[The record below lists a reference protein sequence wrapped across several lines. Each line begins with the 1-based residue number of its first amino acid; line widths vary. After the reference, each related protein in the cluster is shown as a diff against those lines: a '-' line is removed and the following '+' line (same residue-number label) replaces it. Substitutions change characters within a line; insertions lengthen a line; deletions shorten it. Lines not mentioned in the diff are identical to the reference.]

1 MKTGKLTNEQL
12 QELVLNR
19 LPKISPSTLVGASI
33 GADCAWLNLGDK
45 ILVSS
50 SDPIT
55 AGGKQSGT
63 LAIHV
68 SCNDIASCGIRP
80 SGILFVIIAPPSAN
94 EEDITSIVDQASREA
109 SKLGVDIVGG
119 HTEVN
124 DTVKDFVVITTA
136 FGIIDKSHPV
146 PFGKAKVGDKLILT
160 KTCGIEGSYI
170 ASMEHRSKL
179 QGKVS
184 EDLINEA
191 SSYNQLISV
200 VNEGEIAGGIINS
213 DFLKDERGFY
223 YSSVNL
229 MHDVTE
235 GGVYGAS
242 YEMAHFSGIGITL
255 DEAKIPVSEATSK
268 ICEVLGL
275 DPYRL
280 ISSGSLLMATSEA
293 DRVLKKLT
301 DKGIEAT
308 VIGEFTEG
316 SYKLKTKSGEVID
329 LEPPTSDEIYKL

>member
-12 QELVLNR
+12 SELVLSR
-19 LPKISPSTLVGASI
+19 LPKTSPSTLVGASI

-80 SGILFVIIAPPSAN
+80 SGILFVIIAPPSCSEA
-94 EEDITSIVDQASREA
+94 DITSIVDQASKEA
-109 SKLGVDIVGG
+109 GALGVDIVGG

-146 PFGKAKVGDKLILT
+146 PLGKAKVGDKLIMT
-160 KTCGIEGSYI
+160 KSCGIEGSYI
-170 ASMEHRSKL
+170 AANSRKDDLASKID
-179 QGKVS
+179 QT
-184 EDLINEA
+184 LIDEA
-191 SSYNQLISV
+191 LSYDRFISV
-200 VNEGEIAGGIINS
+200 VKEGEIAGGIINS
-213 DFLKDERGFY
+213 EFTKDERGFY
-223 YSSVNL
+223 YGAVNL
-229 MHDVTE
+229 MHDITE
-235 GGVYGAS
+235 GGVYGAA
-242 YEMAHFSGIGITL
+242 YEMAHFSGLGIRLEPSLIPISDATREICRTL
-255 DEAKIPVSEATSK
+255 DI
-268 ICEVLGL
+268 

-280 ISSGSLLMATSEA
+280 ISSGSLLLATSEEE
-293 DRVLKKLT
+293 RVLRKLRE
-301 DKGIEAT
+301 GGVEAC
-308 VIGEFTEG
+308 VIGEFTE
-316 SYKLKTKSGEVID
+316 SGYELVFENGERSD
-329 LEPPTSDEIYKL
+329 LEPPRADEIYKL

>member
-80 SGILFVIIAPPSAN
+80 SGILFVIIAPPSAT
-94 EEDITSIVDQASREA
+94 EDDIVSIVDQASAEA
-109 SKLGVDIVGG
+109 GKLGVDIVGG
-119 HTEVN
+119 HTEIN

-146 PFGKAKVGDKLILT
+146 PYGKAKVGDKLILT

-170 ASMEHRSKL
+170 ASKEHREKL
-179 QGKVS
+179 NDKVS
-184 EDLINEA
+184 SDLLDEA
-191 SSYNQLISV
+191 ASYNKFISV
-200 VNEGEIAGGIINS
+200 VDEGEIAGGIINS
-213 DFLKDERGFY
+213 DFNKDERGFF
-223 YSSVNL
+223 YSAVNL

-242 YEMAHFSGIGITL
+242 YEMAHFSGIGITI
-255 DEAKIPVSEATSK
+255 DEKEIPISPATSE
-268 ICEVLGL
+268 ICSALGL

-293 DRVLKKLT
+293 DRVLRKLGE
-301 DKGIEAT
+301 KGIKAS

-316 SYKLKTKSGEVID
+316 SYKLRKKNGEMID
-329 LEPPTSDEIYKL
+329 LDPPAADEIYKL

>member
-170 ASMEHRSKL
+170 ASIEHRSKL

-275 DPYRL
+275 DP
-280 ISSGSLLMATSEA
+280 
-293 DRVLKKLT
+293 
-301 DKGIEAT
+301 
-308 VIGEFTEG
+308 
-316 SYKLKTKSGEVID
+316 
-329 LEPPTSDEIYKL
+329 